1 MKKQIS
7 RSILGHEALL
17 LLTAIIWGLAFVAQ
31 RAGMES
37 IGPFVFNGIRFLL
50 GSISL
55 LPVIILLNRN
65 NLPAGKQGNPT
76 ALQAKKHKL
85 MWVSGLISGLVL
97 FIASSFQQMGMVFT
111 TAGNAGFITSLYV
124 IMVPL
129 LGLIFGLKV
138 NRYTWIGALLAVIG
152 LYFISVNTG
161 FSIQKGDLLVLAS
174 AFFFAIHLLIIGYY
188 SNKTEVMWLAFIQ
201 FALTGILSLI
211 VGYFT
216 EVIDIEQIKL
226 ATIPLL
232 YGGLMSVGV
241 AYTLQIVGQRKAIPT
256 HAAIILSLE
265 ALFAALGGWL
275 ILDEMF
281 TSRQITGGI
290 LMLAGVVL
298 SQFTFNQAKK
308 INS

>member
-138 NRYTWIGALLAVIG
+138 N
-152 LYFISVNTG
+152 
-161 FSIQKGDLLVLAS
+161 
-174 AFFFAIHLLIIGYY
+174 
-188 SNKTEVMWLAFIQ
+188 
-201 FALTGILSLI
+201 
-211 VGYFT
+211 
-216 EVIDIEQIKL
+216 
-226 ATIPLL
+226 
-232 YGGLMSVGV
+232 
-241 AYTLQIVGQRKAIPT
+241 
-256 HAAIILSLE
+256 
-265 ALFAALGGWL
+265 
-275 ILDEMF
+275 
-281 TSRQITGGI
+281 
-290 LMLAGVVL
+290 
-298 SQFTFNQAKK
+298 
-308 INS
+308 

>member
-188 SNKTEVMWLAFIQ
+188 SNKTEVLWLAFIQ

-216 EVIDIEQIKL
+216 EVIDINQIKL
-226 ATIPLL
+226 AAIPLL

-298 SQFTFNQAKK
+298 SQFTFNQAK
-308 INS
+308 

>member
-55 LPVIILLNRN
+55 LPVIILLNRS

-188 SNKTEVMWLAFIQ
+188 SNKTEVLWLAFIQ

-216 EVIDIEQIKL
+216 EVIDINQIKL
-226 ATIPLL
+226 AAIPLL

-241 AYTLQIVGQRKAIPT
+241 AYTLQIVGQRKAIPA

-281 TSRQITGGI
+281 TSRQITGGT
-290 LMLAGVVL
+290 LMLAGLVL
-298 SQFTFNQAKK
+298 SQLTFKPSQKNK
-308 INS
+308 

>member
-216 EVIDIEQIKL
+216 EVIDINQIKL
-226 ATIPLL
+226 AAIPLL

-241 AYTLQIVGQRKAIPT
+241 AYTLQIVGQRKAIPA

-281 TSRQITGGI
+281 TSRQITGGT
-290 LMLAGVVL
+290 LMLAGLVL
-298 SQFTFNQAKK
+298 SQLTFKPSQKNK
-308 INS
+308 

>member
-55 LPVIILLNRN
+55 LPVIILLNRS

-188 SNKTEVMWLAFIQ
+188 SNKTEVLWLAFIQ

-216 EVIDIEQIKL
+216 EVIDINQIKL
-226 ATIPLL
+226 AAIPLL

>member
-65 NLPAGKQGNPT
+65 NLPADKQGNPT

-298 SQFTFNQAKK
+298 SQFTFNQAK
-308 INS
+308 

>member
-216 EVIDIEQIKL
+216 EVIDINQIKL
-226 ATIPLL
+226 AAIPLL

-298 SQFTFNQAKK
+298 SQFTFNQAK
-308 INS
+308 

>member
-55 LPVIILLNRN
+55 LPVIILLNRS

-298 SQFTFNQAKK
+298 SQFTFNQAK
-308 INS
+308 

>member
-216 EVIDIEQIKL
+216 EVIDINQIKL
-226 ATIPLL
+226 AAIPLL

>member
-161 FSIQKGDLLVLAS
+161 FSIQKSDLLVLAS

-281 TSRQITGGI
+281 TSRQITGGT
-290 LMLAGVVL
+290 LMLAGLVL
-298 SQFTFNQAKK
+298 SQLTFKPSQKNK
-308 INS
+308 

>member
-298 SQFTFNQAKK
+298 SQFTFNQAK
-308 INS
+308 

>member
-55 LPVIILLNRN
+55 LPVIILLNRS

-188 SNKTEVMWLAFIQ
+188 SNKTEVLWLAFIQ

-216 EVIDIEQIKL
+216 EVIDINQIKL
-226 ATIPLL
+226 AAIPLL

-281 TSRQITGGI
+281 TSRQITGGT
-290 LMLAGVVL
+290 LMLAGLVL
-298 SQFTFNQAKK
+298 SQLTFKPSQKNK
-308 INS
+308 

>member
-7 RSILGHEALL
+7 RSVLGHEALL

-55 LPVIILLNRN
+55 LPVIILLNRK
-65 NLPAGKQGNPT
+65 NLPVGKHAKSP
-76 ALQAKKHKL
+76 ALQAMKHKFV
-85 MWVSGLISGLVL
+85 WVSGLISGLVL

-138 NRYTWIGALLAVIG
+138 NRYTWMGALLAVIG

-161 FSIQKGDLLVLAS
+161 FSIQKGDLLVLTS

-188 SNKTEVMWLAFIQ
+188 SNKTDVLWLAFIQ

-216 EVIDIEQIKL
+216 EVIDIDQIKL
-226 ATIPLL
+226 ATFPLL
-232 YGGLMSVGV
+232 YGGLMSVGI
-241 AYTLQIVGQRKAIPT
+241 AYTLQTVGQKKAIPA

-275 ILDEMF
+275 ILGEMF
-281 TSRQITGGI
+281 TARQITGGT
-290 LMLAGVVL
+290 LMLAGLVL
-298 SQFTFNQAKK
+298 SQLTFKPSQKM
-308 INS
+308 NS

>member
-37 IGPFVFNGIRFLL
+37 ISPFVFNGIRFLL

-55 LPVIILLNRN
+55 LPVIILLNRS

-188 SNKTEVMWLAFIQ
+188 SNKTEVLWLAFIQ

-216 EVIDIEQIKL
+216 EVIDINQIKL
-226 ATIPLL
+226 AAIPLL

>member
-37 IGPFVFNGIRFLL
+37 ISPFVFNGIRFLL

-188 SNKTEVMWLAFIQ
+188 SNKTEVLWLAFIQ

-216 EVIDIEQIKL
+216 EVIDINQIKL
-226 ATIPLL
+226 AAIPLL

-241 AYTLQIVGQRKAIPT
+241 AYTLQIVGQRKAIPA

-281 TSRQITGGI
+281 TSRQITGGT
-290 LMLAGVVL
+290 LMLAGLVL
-298 SQFTFNQAKK
+298 SQLTFKPSQKNK
-308 INS
+308 

>member
-55 LPVIILLNRN
+55 LPVIILLNRS

-216 EVIDIEQIKL
+216 EVIDINQIKL
-226 ATIPLL
+226 AAIPLL

-298 SQFTFNQAKK
+298 SQFTFNQAK
-308 INS
+308 

>member
-188 SNKTEVMWLAFIQ
+188 SNKTEVLWLAFIQ

-216 EVIDIEQIKL
+216 EVIDINQIKL
-226 ATIPLL
+226 AAIPLL

>member
-216 EVIDIEQIKL
+216 EVIDINQIKL
-226 ATIPLL
+226 AAIPLL

-281 TSRQITGGI
+281 TSRQITGGT
-290 LMLAGVVL
+290 LMLAGLVL
-298 SQFTFNQAKK
+298 SQLTFKPSQKNK
-308 INS
+308 